1 MFADKPKT
9 DIKQWVNKYRNIKSF
24 ILTEINTLKFK
35 NNKLSNA
42 VRIALVVGVTV
53 NAIPAAYAQDDEEKV
68 TTEKIVVTGTRI
80 SRDEFASASPIQV
93 LNVDDAKQAGITN
106 VGDMLQRISL
116 VNGTQI
122 DNTINTNSG
131 NSNATEAPP
140 AGGVGSVN
148 VGLRGLGAERT
159 LILLDGNRLGA
170 SGVRGAP
177 SQPDLS
183 LIPLDMVDRIEVLSD
198 SASAIY
204 GADAVAGV
212 INVILKDSFDGAQ
225 LSVNITS
232 PSDAGGEVKQL
243 SFVTGAE
250 GERFKFIFGGEYY
263 ERERIALGDRVD
275 CIERKEINAST
286 GEQYNYC
293 RNGFPDNAAL
303 SSNDASGNIW
313 NFYTP
318 GQSNLTNPLTGQ
330 PVPNWSNQANIPDV
344 WSAQYPFLGTQVGND
359 RFTLNPDYSDVP
371 DRLRSDL
378 VSPVTR
384 FSLMSSGSYFPE
396 WGEQDNI
403 AITFATS
410 YFHRH
415 LTNKASTEQ
424 IYPGIPALIPY
435 ENSEGNIVL
444 NADGTRALV
453 PNPLNPFGTDALP
466 IITIDNLKQERDV
479 ELDHFRF
486 STGINGDLPGQW
498 AKDNGWTF
506 DLFASYDRGDGAA
519 SQPIMDE
526 RNLIFTIETLRL
538 DSNGELACG
547 VPIVANNT
555 WGGIISAQDC
565 VPVDFFNTGL
575 YGNSGDSTGSLTAA
589 EAGYLIG
596 QRVNRTVVTQSVL
609 SGFTTGELFSFDNG
623 GTASLVVGVE
633 ARRDTIDSQADFNGA
648 NGLIVAES
656 PGTEGITAG
665 ARTINE
671 IFGELSLPILREVDG
686 AHDLTVDL
694 AMRYTDESNFG
705 GENTERV
712 RVTYAPLD
720 WMSFSAAYGT
730 SFRTPN
736 LREQFLGDQFDGT
749 SGGSDPCNGAAFADG
764 SPAVYDPGLETR
776 TQLTLDNCVLSGANP
791 FTLGSQGSTT
801 IPVKIGGAVD
811 NLLPETSDQTTFT
824 FKAQPI
830 DNDDMSFDFSITYF
844 DIEIENTIQSVSAG
858 FILDRCFSDVPGLAS
873 PFCSLVGARNQNLSE
888 ATRFV
893 ADVDA
898 SFVNI
903 GAEVSTGYDLNTRL
917 GLNYD
922 NYDIVWTVQATFQDE
937 RSQTIIKDDTLPNGG
952 KDDFVGT
959 FGTPEIR
966 LVTQLMF
973 NMGDYSL
980 VYSGRF
986 IDETSR
992 FIRDPATS
1000 GSTCLASNAGASAA
1014 TITGDPD
1021 VYLDCVAESAFY
1033 SDLSLTWTPNDTFST
1048 TFGISNITDESPA
1061 TVSSGQGNDRGGR
1074 MTGSGY
1080 DQVGQSVFW
1089 LAKYKF

>member
-1 MFADKPKT
+1 MKLKNT
-9 DIKQWVNKYRNIKSF
+9 KLRNAIKS
-24 ILTEINTLKFK
+24 
-35 NNKLSNA
+35 
-42 VRIALVVGVTV
+42 ALVVVVATNV
-53 NAIPAAYAQDDEEKV
+53 MPAVYAQDNEENESQ
-68 TTEKIVVTGTRI
+68 EKITVTGSRI
-80 SRDEFASASPIQV
+80 SNDEFASPSPIQV
-93 LNVDDAKQAGITN
+93 LNVDDAKQAGITS
-106 VGDMLQRISL
+106 VAGMLQRLSL

-140 AGGVGSVN
+140 SGGVGSVN
-148 VGLRGLGAERT
+148 IGLRGLGAERT
-159 LILLDGNRLGA
+159 LILLNGSRLGA

-212 INVILKDSFDGAQ
+212 INVILKKSFDGAQ
-225 LSVNITS
+225 ISANITS
-232 PSDAGGEVKQL
+232 PSDSGGQTKQL
-243 SFVTGAE
+243 SFVTGGE
-250 GERFKFIFGGEYY
+250 SERFKFIFGGEYY
-263 ERERIALGDRVD
+263 ERERISLGDRVD
-275 CIERKEINAST
+275 CLERREINAST
-286 GEQYNYC
+286 GEEYNYC
-293 RNGFPDNAAL
+293 WNGFPDNAAL
-303 SSNDASGNIW
+303 TTNDPSGNIW

-318 GQSNLTNPLTGQ
+318 GESNLTNPLTGQ
-330 PVPNWSNQANIPDV
+330 PVANWSNQANIPDV
-344 WSAQYPFLGTQVGND
+344 WSSQYPFLGTQTGND
-359 RFTLNPDYSDVP
+359 RFNLNPDYSDAP

-384 FSLMSSGSYFPE
+384 FSLMTSGSYFPE
-396 WGEQDNI
+396 WGEKDNI
-403 AITFATS
+403 EVSFATS

-415 LTNKASTEQ
+415 LTNRASTEQ
-424 IYPGIPALIPY
+424 IYVGIPALIPY
-435 ENSEGNIVL
+435 ENAQGNVAL
-444 NADGTRALV
+444 NADGTRDLV

-486 STGINGDLPGQW
+486 STGISGDLPSEW

-506 DLFASYDRGDGAA
+506 DVGMSYDRGDGAA
-519 SQPIMDE
+519 SQPLMDE
-526 RNLIFTIETLRL
+526 RNLIFTVETLRL
-538 DSNGELACG
+538 DSNGDLACG
-547 VPIVANNT
+547 VPILANNT

-575 YGNSGDSTGSLTAA
+575 YGNTGDSTGSLTAA
-589 EAGYLIG
+589 ESDYLIG
-596 QRVNRTVVTQSVL
+596 ERVNRTVVTQSIL
-609 SGFTTGELFSFDNG
+609 SGYATGELFSFDNG
-623 GTASLVVGVE
+623 GTASLVLGVE

-648 NGLIVAES
+648 NGLLVAES

-665 ARTINE
+665 ARTISE
-671 IFGELSLPILREVDG
+671 VFGELSLPILREVDG
-686 AHDLTVDL
+686 AHELTVDL

-705 GENTERV
+705 GENTERL
-712 RVTYAPLD
+712 RVTYAPVD
-720 WMSFSAAYGT
+720 WVSISAAYGT

-736 LREQFLGDQFDGT
+736 LREQFLGNQFTGT
-749 SGGSDPCNGAAFADG
+749 GGGSDPCNAAAFTDG
-764 SPAVYDPGLETR
+764 SPAVYDPSLETR
-776 TQLTLDNCVLSGANP
+776 TQQTLDNCVLDGANP
-791 FTLGSQGSTT
+791 FVLGTQGSTT
-801 IPVKIGGAVD
+801 IPVRVGGAVD

-824 FKAQPI
+824 VKAQPI

-858 FILDRCFSDVPGLAS
+858 FILTRCFEDLPGLAS
-873 PFCSLVGARNQNLSE
+873 PFCDLVGPRNQDLSE

-903 GAEVSTGYDLNTRL
+903 GAEVSTGYDVNTRL
-917 GLNYD
+917 GLNYEGF
-922 NYDIVWTVQATFQDE
+922 DIVWTVQATFQDE
-937 RSQTIIKDDTLPNGG
+937 RSQTIIQDEALVNGG

-959 FGTPEIR
+959 FGTPEMR

-973 NMGDYSL
+973 NMGDFSI

-986 IDETSR
+986 IDETSI
-992 FIRDPATS
+992 FIRDPSTS
-1000 GSTCLASNAGASAA
+1000 GSSCLKSNAGASAA

-1021 VYLDCVAESAFY
+1021 VYRDCVAEAAFY
-1033 SDLSLTWTPNDTFST
+1033 SDISLTWTPNDTFST
-1048 TFGISNITDESPA
+1048 TVGISNITDESPA
-1061 TVSSGQGNDRGGR
+1061 QVSSGLGNDRGGR

-1080 DQVGQSVFW
+1080 DQVGQSLFW